1 MLNTRSF
8 LRVSVAALAA
18 GSLTLAG
25 CSPSEEDSAAAPSSA
40 AASAE
45 NGAEKDKE
53 AATSDSASSSAESGV
68 TFEDA
73 VVRAMEKDSD
83 MTAIFGT
90 LHNHTDKDINVVGFT
105 SSVKAEHYEIHEVV
119 DGVMQEKE
127 GGFDLPAGE
136 SVELAPGSFHFM
148 LMGVTEPVMAGE
160 TATLTLELSDGS
172 TVDLGDIPVR
182 SIGAGDENYGDMGGM
197 DHGDDM
203 DHGDMK
209 HGDHMDHSES
219 ADMSGMKTEEHAH

>member
-18 GSLTLAG
+18 GSLTLAA

-40 AASAE
+40 ATS
-45 NGAEKDKE
+45 AEKDKDAE
-53 AATSDSASSSAESGV
+53 TSTSASSSAESGV

-90 LHNHTDKDINVVGFT
+90 LHNHTDKDVNVVGFT
-105 SSVKAEHYEIHEVV
+105 SSVKAKHYEIHEVV

-127 GGFDLPAGE
+127 GGFDIPAGE
-136 SVELAPGSFHFM
+136 SVELAPGGFHFM
-148 LMGVTEPVMAGE
+148 VMGVTEPVMAGE
-160 TATLTLELSDGS
+160 TATLTLELADGS
-172 TVDLGDIPVR
+172 TIELGDIPVR
-182 SIGAGDENYGDMGGM
+182 SIGAGDEDYGDMGHMNHGDMDQGSM
-197 DHGDDM
+197 DHGE
-203 DHGDMK
+203 
-209 HGDHMDHSES
+209 HMDHSES
-219 ADMSGMKTEEHAH
+219 ADMSDMKKEEHAH

>member
-18 GSLTLAG
+18 GSLTLAA

-40 AASAE
+40 ATS
-45 NGAEKDKE
+45 AEKDKGAE
-53 AATSDSASSSAESGV
+53 TSASASSSAESGI

-73 VVRAMEKDSD
+73 VVRAMEEDSD

-90 LHNHTDKDINVVGFT
+90 LHNNTDEDKNVVGFS

-127 GGFDLPAGE
+127 GGFDIPAGE
-136 SVELAPGSFHFM
+136 SIELAPGGFHFM

-160 TATLTLELSDGS
+160 TATLTLELADGS
-172 TVDLGDIPVR
+172 TVELGDIPVR
-182 SIGAGDENYGDMGGM
+182 TIGAGDEDYGDMGHM
-197 DHGDDM
+197 DHGS
-203 DHGDMK
+203 
-209 HGDHMDHSES
+209 MDHSES
-219 ADMSGMKTEEHAH
+219 ADMSDMKKEEHAH

>member
-1 MLNTRSF
+1 MLNSRIF
-8 LRVSVAALAA
+8 LRASVVAVAAA
-18 GSLTLAG
+18 GLTLAS
-25 CSPSEEDSAAAPSSA
+25 CSTSEEDSTAAPSSA

-45 NGAEKDKE
+45 KDKE
-53 AATSDSASSSAESGV
+53 AATSGSASSSAESGV

-219 ADMSGMKTEEHAH
+219 ADMSGMKTEEHAR

>member
-1 MLNTRSF
+1 MLNSRIF
-8 LRVSVAALAA
+8 LRASVVAVAAASLA
-18 GSLTLAG
+18 LAS
-25 CSPSEEDSAAAPSSA
+25 CSTSEEDSTAAPSSA

-45 NGAEKDKE
+45 NDAEKDKDAE
-53 AATSDSASSSAESGV
+53 TSAAASSSAESGV

-83 MTAIFGT
+83 MTAIFGI
-90 LHNHTDKDINVVGFT
+90 LHNHTDKDVNVVGFT
-105 SSVKAEHYEIHEVV
+105 SSVKAKHYQIHEVV

-127 GGFDLPAGE
+127 GGFDIPAGE
-136 SVELAPGSFHFM
+136 SVELAPGGFHFM
-148 LMGVTEPVMAGE
+148 VMGVTEPVMAGE

-172 TVDLGDIPVR
+172 TVDLGEIPVR

-197 DHGDDM
+197 DH
-203 DHGDMK
+203 
-209 HGDHMDHSES
+209 SES

>member
-18 GSLTLAG
+18 GSLTLAA

-40 AASAE
+40 ASSAE
-45 NGAEKDKE
+45 QDKNAE
-53 AATSDSASSSAESGV
+53 TSTSASSSAESGV

-90 LHNHTDKDINVVGFT
+90 LHNNTDKDINVVGFS
-105 SSVKAEHYEIHEVV
+105 SSVKAKHYEIHEVV

-127 GGFDLPAGE
+127 GGFDIPAGE
-136 SVELAPGSFHFM
+136 SIELAPGGFHFM

-160 TATLTLELSDGS
+160 TATLTLELADGS
-172 TVDLGDIPVR
+172 SVELGDIPVR
-182 SIGAGDENYGDMGGM
+182 TIGAGDEDYG
-197 DHGDDM
+197 DM
-203 DHGDMK
+203 DHGSMD
-209 HGDHMDHSES
+209 HAEHMDHSES
-219 ADMSGMKTEEHAH
+219 ADMSDMKKEEHASF

>member
-18 GSLTLAG
+18 GSLTLAA

-40 AASAE
+40 ASS
-45 NGAEKDKE
+45 AEKDKDAE
-53 AATSDSASSSAESGV
+53 TSTSASSSAESGV

-73 VVRAMEKDSD
+73 VVRAMEEDSD

-90 LHNHTDKDINVVGFT
+90 LHNNTDKDINVLGFS
-105 SSVKAEHYEIHEVV
+105 SSVKAKHYEIHEVV

-127 GGFDLPAGE
+127 GGFDIPAGE
-136 SVELAPGSFHFM
+136 SIELAPGGFHFM

-160 TATLTLELSDGS
+160 TATLTLELADGS
-172 TVDLGDIPVR
+172 TVELGDIPVR
-182 SIGAGDENYGDMGGM
+182 TIGAGDEDYGDMGHGSM
-197 DHGDDM
+197 DHAE
-203 DHGDMK
+203 
-209 HGDHMDHSES
+209 HMDHSES
-219 ADMSGMKTEEHAH
+219 ADMSDVKKEEHAH

>member
-18 GSLTLAG
+18 GSLTLAA

-40 AASAE
+40 ASSAE
-45 NGAEKDKE
+45 QDKNAETSTS
-53 AATSDSASSSAESGV
+53 AASSAESGV

-90 LHNHTDKDINVVGFT
+90 LHNNTDKDINVVGFS
-105 SSVKAEHYEIHEVV
+105 SSVKAKHYEIHEVV

-127 GGFDLPAGE
+127 GGFDIPAGE
-136 SVELAPGSFHFM
+136 SIELAPGGFHFM

-160 TATLTLELSDGS
+160 TATLTLELADGS
-172 TVDLGDIPVR
+172 SVELGDIPVR
-182 SIGAGDENYGDMGGM
+182 TIGAGDEDYG
-197 DHGDDM
+197 DM
-203 DHGDMK
+203 DHGSMD
-209 HGDHMDHSES
+209 HAEHMDHSES
-219 ADMSGMKTEEHAH
+219 ADMSDMKKEEHAP

>member
-18 GSLTLAG
+18 GSLTLAA

-40 AASAE
+40 ATS
-45 NGAEKDKE
+45 AEKDKGAE
-53 AATSDSASSSAESGV
+53 TSASASSSAESGI

-73 VVRAMEKDSD
+73 VVRAMEEDSD

-90 LHNHTDKDINVVGFT
+90 LHNNTDEDINVVGFS

-127 GGFDLPAGE
+127 GGFDIPAGE
-136 SVELAPGSFHFM
+136 SIELAPGGFHFM

-160 TATLTLELSDGS
+160 TATLTLELADGS
-172 TVDLGDIPVR
+172 TVELGDIPVR
-182 SIGAGDENYGDMGGM
+182 TIGAGDEDYGDMGHM
-197 DHGDDM
+197 DHGS
-203 DHGDMK
+203 
-209 HGDHMDHSES
+209 MDHSES
-219 ADMSGMKTEEHAH
+219 ADMSDMKKEEHAH

>member
-8 LRVSVAALAA
+8 LCVSVAALAA
-18 GSLTLAG
+18 GSLTLAA

-40 AASAE
+40 ATS
-45 NGAEKDKE
+45 AEKDKGAE
-53 AATSDSASSSAESGV
+53 TSASASSSAESGI

-73 VVRAMEKDSD
+73 VVRAMEEDSD

-90 LHNHTDKDINVVGFT
+90 LHNNTDEDINVVGFS

-127 GGFDLPAGE
+127 GGFDIPAGE
-136 SVELAPGSFHFM
+136 SIELAPGGFHFM

-160 TATLTLELSDGS
+160 TATLTLELADGS
-172 TVDLGDIPVR
+172 TVELGDIPVR
-182 SIGAGDENYGDMGGM
+182 TIGAGDEDYGDMGHM
-197 DHGDDM
+197 DHGS
-203 DHGDMK
+203 
-209 HGDHMDHSES
+209 MDHSES
-219 ADMSGMKTEEHAH
+219 ADMSDMKKEEHAH

>member
-1 MLNTRSF
+1 MLNSRIF
-8 LRVSVAALAA
+8 LRASVVAVAAA
-18 GSLTLAG
+18 GLTLAS
-25 CSPSEEDSAAAPSSA
+25 CSTSEEDSTAAPSSA

-45 NGAEKDKE
+45 KDKE
-53 AATSDSASSSAESGV
+53 AATSGSASSSAESGV

-83 MTAIFGT
+83 MTAIFGI

>member
-18 GSLTLAG
+18 GSLTLAA

-40 AASAE
+40 ASSAE
-45 NGAEKDKE
+45 QDKNAE
-53 AATSDSASSSAESGV
+53 TSTSASSSAESGV

-90 LHNHTDKDINVVGFT
+90 LHNNTDKDINVVGFS
-105 SSVKAEHYEIHEVV
+105 SSVKAKHYEIHEVV

-127 GGFDLPAGE
+127 GGFDIPAGE
-136 SVELAPGSFHFM
+136 SIELAPGGFHFM

-160 TATLTLELSDGS
+160 TATLTLELADGS
-172 TVDLGDIPVR
+172 SVELGDIPVR
-182 SIGAGDENYGDMGGM
+182 TIGAGDEDYGDMGHM
-197 DHGDDM
+197 NHGDM
-203 DHGDMK
+203 DHGS
-209 HGDHMDHSES
+209 MDLSLIHISEP
-219 ADMSGMKTEEHAH
+219 TRLL

>member
-1 MLNTRSF
+1 MLNSRIF
-8 LRVSVAALAA
+8 LRASVVAVAAA
-18 GSLTLAG
+18 SLTLAG
-25 CSPSEEDSAAAPSSA
+25 CSTSEEDSTAAPSSA

-53 AATSDSASSSAESGV
+53 AATSGSASSSAESGV

-127 GGFDLPAGE
+127 GGFDIPAGE

>member
-18 GSLTLAG
+18 GSLTLAA

-40 AASAE
+40 ATS
-45 NGAEKDKE
+45 AEKDKGAE
-53 AATSDSASSSAESGV
+53 TSASASSSAESGI

-73 VVRAMEKDSD
+73 VVRAMEEDSD

-90 LHNHTDKDINVVGFT
+90 LHNNTDEDINVVGFS

-127 GGFDLPAGE
+127 GGFDVPAGE
-136 SVELAPGSFHFM
+136 SIELAPGGFHFM

-160 TATLTLELSDGS
+160 TATLTLELADGS
-172 TVDLGDIPVR
+172 TVELGDIPVR
-182 SIGAGDENYGDMGGM
+182 TIGAGDEDYGDMGHM
-197 DHGDDM
+197 DHGS
-203 DHGDMK
+203 
-209 HGDHMDHSES
+209 MDHSES
-219 ADMSGMKTEEHAH
+219 ADMSDMKKEEHAH

>member
-18 GSLTLAG
+18 GSLTLAA

-40 AASAE
+40 ASSAE
-45 NGAEKDKE
+45 QDKNAE
-53 AATSDSASSSAESGV
+53 TSTSASSSAESGV

-73 VVRAMEKDSD
+73 VVRAMEEDSD

-90 LHNHTDKDINVVGFT
+90 LHNNTDKDINVLGFS
-105 SSVKAEHYEIHEVV
+105 SSVKAKHYEIHEVV

-127 GGFDLPAGE
+127 GGFDIPAGE
-136 SVELAPGSFHFM
+136 SIELAPGGFHFM

-160 TATLTLELSDGS
+160 TATLTLELADGS
-172 TVDLGDIPVR
+172 SVELGDIPVR
-182 SIGAGDENYGDMGGM
+182 TIGAGDEDYG
-197 DHGDDM
+197 DM
-203 DHGDMK
+203 DHGSMD
-209 HGDHMDHSES
+209 HAEHMDHSES
-219 ADMSGMKTEEHAH
+219 ADMSDMKKEEHAH

>member
-18 GSLTLAG
+18 GSLTLAA

-40 AASAE
+40 ATS
-45 NGAEKDKE
+45 AEKDKGAE
-53 AATSDSASSSAESGV
+53 TSASASSSAESGI

-73 VVRAMEKDSD
+73 VVRAMEEDSD

-90 LHNHTDKDINVVGFT
+90 LHNNTDEDINVVGFS

-127 GGFDLPAGE
+127 GGFDVPAGE
-136 SVELAPGSFHFM
+136 SIELAPGGFHFM

-160 TATLTLELSDGS
+160 TATLTLELADGS
-172 TVDLGDIPVR
+172 TIELGDIPVR
-182 SIGAGDENYGDMGGM
+182 TIGAGDEDYGDMGHM
-197 DHGDDM
+197 DHGS
-203 DHGDMK
+203 
-209 HGDHMDHSES
+209 MDHSES
-219 ADMSGMKTEEHAH
+219 ADMSDMKKEEHAH

>member
-18 GSLTLAG
+18 GSLTLAA

-40 AASAE
+40 ASS
-45 NGAEKDKE
+45 AEKDKDAE
-53 AATSDSASSSAESGV
+53 ASTSASSSAESGV

-90 LHNHTDKDINVVGFT
+90 LHNNTDKNINVVGFS

-127 GGFDLPAGE
+127 GGFDIPAGE
-136 SVELAPGSFHFM
+136 SIELAPGGFHFM

-160 TATLTLELSDGS
+160 TATLTLELADGS
-172 TVDLGDIPVR
+172 TVELGDIPVR
-182 SIGAGDENYGDMGGM
+182 TIGAGDEDYGDMGHM
-197 DHGDDM
+197 N
-203 DHGDMK
+203 HGDME
-209 HGDHMDHSES
+209 HAEHMDHSES
-219 ADMSGMKTEEHAH
+219 ADMSDMKKEEHAH

>member
-1 MLNTRSF
+1 MLNSRIF
-8 LRVSVAALAA
+8 LRASVVAVAAA
-18 GSLTLAG
+18 GLTLAS
-25 CSPSEEDSAAAPSSA
+25 CSTSEEDSTAAPSSA

-45 NGAEKDKE
+45 KDKE
-53 AATSDSASSSAESGV
+53 AATSGSASSSAESGV

-219 ADMSGMKTEEHAH
+219 ADMSGTKTEEHAH

>member
-18 GSLTLAG
+18 GSLTLAA

-40 AASAE
+40 ATS
-45 NGAEKDKE
+45 AEKDKDAE
-53 AATSDSASSSAESGV
+53 TSTSASSSAESGV

-90 LHNHTDKDINVVGFT
+90 LHNDTDKDINVVGFS
-105 SSVKAEHYEIHEVV
+105 SSVKAKHYEIHEVV

-127 GGFDLPAGE
+127 GGFDIPAGE
-136 SVELAPGSFHFM
+136 SIELAPGGFHFM

-160 TATLTLELSDGS
+160 TATLTLELADGS
-172 TVDLGDIPVR
+172 SVELGDIPVR
-182 SIGAGDENYGDMGGM
+182 TIGAGDEDYGGM
-197 DHGDDM
+197 DHGSM
-203 DHGDMK
+203 DHAE
-209 HGDHMDHSES
+209 HMDHSES
-219 ADMSGMKTEEHAH
+219 ADMSDMKKEEHAH

>member
-8 LRVSVAALAA
+8 LCVSVAALAA
-18 GSLTLAG
+18 GSLTLAA

-40 AASAE
+40 ATS
-45 NGAEKDKE
+45 AEKDKGAE
-53 AATSDSASSSAESGV
+53 TSASASSSAESGI

-73 VVRAMEKDSD
+73 VVRAMEEDSD

-90 LHNHTDKDINVVGFT
+90 LHNNTDEDINVVGFS

-127 GGFDLPAGE
+127 GGFDIPAGE
-136 SVELAPGSFHFM
+136 SIELAPGGFHFM

-160 TATLTLELSDGS
+160 TATLTLELADGS
-172 TVDLGDIPVR
+172 TVELGDIPVR
-182 SIGAGDENYGDMGGM
+182 TIGAGDEDYGDMGHM
-197 DHGDDM
+197 DHGS
-203 DHGDMK
+203 
-209 HGDHMDHSES
+209 MDHSES
-219 ADMSGMKTEEHAH
+219 ADMSDMNKEEHAH

>member
-18 GSLTLAG
+18 GSLTLAA

-40 AASAE
+40 ASSAE
-45 NGAEKDKE
+45 QDKNAE
-53 AATSDSASSSAESGV
+53 TSTSASSSAESGV

-90 LHNHTDKDINVVGFT
+90 LHNNTDKDINVVGFS
-105 SSVKAEHYEIHEVV
+105 SSVKAKHYEIHEVV

-127 GGFDLPAGE
+127 GGFDIPAGE
-136 SVELAPGSFHFM
+136 SIELAPGGFHFM

-160 TATLTLELSDGS
+160 TATLTLELADGS
-172 TVDLGDIPVR
+172 SVELGDIPVR
-182 SIGAGDENYGDMGGM
+182 TIGAGDEDYG
-197 DHGDDM
+197 DM
-203 DHGDMK
+203 DHGSMD
-209 HGDHMDHSES
+209 HAEHMDHSES
-219 ADMSGMKTEEHAH
+219 ADMSDMKKEEHAH

>member
-18 GSLTLAG
+18 GSLTLAA

-40 AASAE
+40 ATS
-45 NGAEKDKE
+45 AEKDKGAE
-53 AATSDSASSSAESGV
+53 TSASASSSAESGI

-73 VVRAMEKDSD
+73 VVRAMEEDSD

-90 LHNHTDKDINVVGFT
+90 LHNNTDEDINVVGFS

-127 GGFDLPAGE
+127 GGFDVPAGE
-136 SVELAPGSFHFM
+136 SIELAPGGFHFM

-160 TATLTLELSDGS
+160 TATLTLELADGS
-172 TVDLGDIPVR
+172 TIELGDIPVR
-182 SIGAGDENYGDMGGM
+182 TIGAGDEDYGDM
-197 DHGDDM
+197 
-203 DHGDMK
+203 
-209 HGDHMDHSES
+209 DHMDRPESE
-219 ADMSGMKTEEHAH
+219 DMSDMEKEEHAH

>member
-18 GSLTLAG
+18 GSLTLAA

-40 AASAE
+40 ATS
-45 NGAEKDKE
+45 AEKDKDAE
-53 AATSDSASSSAESGV
+53 TSAAASSAAESGV

-90 LHNHTDKDINVVGFT
+90 LHNQTDKDVNVVGFS
-105 SSVKAEHYEIHEVV
+105 SSVKAKHFEIHEVV

-127 GGFDLPAGE
+127 GGFDIPAGE
-136 SVELAPGSFHFM
+136 SVELAPGGFHFM
-148 LMGVTEPVMAGE
+148 VMGVTEPVMAGE
-160 TATLTLELSDGS
+160 TATLTLELADGS
-172 TVDLGDIPVR
+172 TIELGDIPVR
-182 SIGAGDENYGDMGGM
+182 TIGAGDEDYGDMGHMNHGDMDQGSM
-197 DHGDDM
+197 DHGE
-203 DHGDMK
+203 
-209 HGDHMDHSES
+209 HMDHSES
-219 ADMSGMKTEEHAH
+219 ADMSDMKKEEHAH

>member
-18 GSLTLAG
+18 GSLTLAA

-40 AASAE
+40 ATS
-45 NGAEKDKE
+45 AEKDKDAE
-53 AATSDSASSSAESGV
+53 TSTSASSSAESGV

-90 LHNHTDKDINVVGFT
+90 LHNHTDKDVNVVGFT
-105 SSVKAEHYEIHEVV
+105 SSVKAKHYQIHEVV

-127 GGFDLPAGE
+127 GGFDIPAGE
-136 SVELAPGSFHFM
+136 SVELAPGGFHFM
-148 LMGVTEPVMAGE
+148 VMGVTEPVMAGE
-160 TATLTLELSDGS
+160 TATLTLELADGS
-172 TVDLGDIPVR
+172 TIELGDIPVR
-182 SIGAGDENYGDMGGM
+182 TIGAGDEDYGDMGHINHGDMDQGSM
-197 DHGDDM
+197 DHGE
-203 DHGDMK
+203 
-209 HGDHMDHSES
+209 HMDHSES
-219 ADMSGMKTEEHAH
+219 ADMSDMKKEEHAH

>member
-18 GSLTLAG
+18 GSLTLAA

-40 AASAE
+40 ATS
-45 NGAEKDKE
+45 AEKDKGAE
-53 AATSDSASSSAESGV
+53 TSASASSSAESGI

-73 VVRAMEKDSD
+73 VVRAMEEDSD

-90 LHNHTDKDINVVGFT
+90 LHNNTDEDINVVGFS

-119 DGVMQEKE
+119 DGVMQEKA
-127 GGFDLPAGE
+127 GGFDIPAGE
-136 SVELAPGSFHFM
+136 FIELAPGGFHFM

-160 TATLTLELSDGS
+160 TATLTLELADGS
-172 TVDLGDIPVR
+172 TVELGDIPVR
-182 SIGAGDENYGDMGGM
+182 TIGAGDEDYGDMGHM
-197 DHGDDM
+197 DHGS
-203 DHGDMK
+203 
-209 HGDHMDHSES
+209 MDHSES
-219 ADMSGMKTEEHAH
+219 ADMSDMKKEEHAH

>member
-18 GSLTLAG
+18 GSLTLAA

-40 AASAE
+40 ASS
-45 NGAEKDKE
+45 AEKDKDAE
-53 AATSDSASSSAESGV
+53 ASTSASSSAESGV

-90 LHNHTDKDINVVGFT
+90 LHNNTDKNINVVGFS

-127 GGFDLPAGE
+127 GGFDIPAGE
-136 SVELAPGSFHFM
+136 SIELAPGGFHFM

-160 TATLTLELSDGS
+160 TATLTLELADGS
-172 TVDLGDIPVR
+172 TVELGDIPVR
-182 SIGAGDENYGDMGGM
+182 TIGAGDEDYGDMGHM
-197 DHGDDM
+197 NHGDM
-203 DHGDMK
+203 DHAE
-209 HGDHMDHSES
+209 HMDHSES
-219 ADMSGMKTEEHAH
+219 ADMSDMKKEEHAH

>member
-18 GSLTLAG
+18 GSLTLAA

-40 AASAE
+40 ATS
-45 NGAEKDKE
+45 AEKDKGAE
-53 AATSDSASSSAESGV
+53 TSASASSSAESGI

-73 VVRAMEKDSD
+73 VVRAMEEDSD

-90 LHNHTDKDINVVGFT
+90 LHNNTDEDINVVGFS

-127 GGFDLPAGE
+127 GGFDVPAGE
-136 SVELAPGSFHFM
+136 SIELAPGGFHFM

-160 TATLTLELSDGS
+160 TATLTLELADGS
-172 TVDLGDIPVR
+172 TIELGDIPVR
-182 SIGAGDENYGDMGGM
+182 TIGAGDEDYGGM
-197 DHGDDM
+197 DHM
-203 DHGDMK
+203 DR
-209 HGDHMDHSES
+209 SES
-219 ADMSGMKTEEHAH
+219 EDMSDMEKEEHAH

>member
-18 GSLTLAG
+18 GSLTLAA

-40 AASAE
+40 ASSAE
-45 NGAEKDKE
+45 QDKNAE
-53 AATSDSASSSAESGV
+53 TSTSASSSAESGV

-90 LHNHTDKDINVVGFT
+90 LHNNTDKDINVVGFS
-105 SSVKAEHYEIHEVV
+105 SSVKAKHYEIHEVV

-127 GGFDLPAGE
+127 GGSDIPAGE
-136 SVELAPGSFHFM
+136 SIELAPGGFHFM

-160 TATLTLELSDGS
+160 TATLTLELADGS
-172 TVDLGDIPVR
+172 SVELGDIPVR
-182 SIGAGDENYGDMGGM
+182 TIGAGDEDYG
-197 DHGDDM
+197 DM
-203 DHGDMK
+203 DHGSMD
-209 HGDHMDHSES
+209 HAEHMDHSES
-219 ADMSGMKTEEHAH
+219 ADMSDMKKEEHAH

>member
-18 GSLTLAG
+18 GSLTLAA

-40 AASAE
+40 ATS
-45 NGAEKDKE
+45 AEKDKDAE
-53 AATSDSASSSAESGV
+53 TSASASSSAESGV

-90 LHNHTDKDINVVGFT
+90 LHNDTDKDINVVGFS
-105 SSVKAEHYEIHEVV
+105 SSVKAKHYEIHEVV

-127 GGFDLPAGE
+127 GGFDIPAGE
-136 SVELAPGSFHFM
+136 SIELAPGGFHFM
-148 LMGVTEPVMAGE
+148 LMGVAEPVMAGE
-160 TATLTLELSDGS
+160 TATLTLELADGS
-172 TVDLGDIPVR
+172 SVELGDIPVR
-182 SIGAGDENYGDMGGM
+182 TIGAGDEDYG
-197 DHGDDM
+197 DM
-203 DHGDMK
+203 DHGSMD
-209 HGDHMDHSES
+209 HAEHMDHSES
-219 ADMSGMKTEEHAH
+219 ADMSDMKKEEHAH

>member
-18 GSLTLAG
+18 GSLTLAA

-40 AASAE
+40 ATS
-45 NGAEKDKE
+45 AEKDKGAE
-53 AATSDSASSSAESGV
+53 TSASASSSAESGI

-73 VVRAMEKDSD
+73 VVRAMEEDSD

-90 LHNHTDKDINVVGFT
+90 LHNNTDEDKNVVGFS

-127 GGFDLPAGE
+127 GGFDIPAGE
-136 SVELAPGSFHFM
+136 SIELAPGGFHFM

-160 TATLTLELSDGS
+160 TATLTLELADGS
-172 TVDLGDIPVR
+172 TVELGDIPVR
-182 SIGAGDENYGDMGGM
+182 TIGAGDEDYGDMGHM
-197 DHGDDM
+197 DHGSM
-203 DHGDMK
+203 DHA
-209 HGDHMDHSES
+209 ES
-219 ADMSGMKTEEHAH
+219 ADMSDMKKEEHAH

>member
-18 GSLTLAG
+18 GSLTLAA

-40 AASAE
+40 ATS
-45 NGAEKDKE
+45 AEKDKGAE
-53 AATSDSASSSAESGV
+53 TSASASSSAESGI

-73 VVRAMEKDSD
+73 VVRAMEEDSD

-90 LHNHTDKDINVVGFT
+90 LHNNTDEDINVVGFS

-127 GGFDLPAGE
+127 GGFDIPAGE
-136 SVELAPGSFHFM
+136 SIELAPGGFHFM

-160 TATLTLELSDGS
+160 TATLTLELADGS
-172 TVDLGDIPVR
+172 TVELGDIPVR
-182 SIGAGDENYGDMGGM
+182 TIGAGDEDYGDMGHM
-197 DHGDDM
+197 DHGS
-203 DHGDMK
+203 
-209 HGDHMDHSES
+209 MDHSES
-219 ADMSGMKTEEHAH
+219 ADMSDMNKEEHAH

>member
-18 GSLTLAG
+18 GSLTLAA
-25 CSPSEEDSAAAPSSA
+25 CSPSEEDSTAAPSSA
-40 AASAE
+40 AAGAD
-45 NGAEKDKE
+45 NGADKDAE
-53 AATSDSASSSAESGV
+53 ASTSVSSSAESGV

-90 LHNHTDKDINVVGFT
+90 LHNNTDKNINVVGFS

-127 GGFDLPAGE
+127 GGFDIPAGE
-136 SVELAPGSFHFM
+136 SIELAPGGFHFM

-160 TATLTLELSDGS
+160 TAILTLELADGS
-172 TVDLGDIPVR
+172 TVELGDIPVR
-182 SIGAGDENYGDMGGM
+182 TIGAGDEDYGDMGHM
-197 DHGDDM
+197 NHGD
-203 DHGDMK
+203 
-209 HGDHMDHSES
+209 MDHSES
-219 ADMSGMKTEEHAH
+219 ADMSDMKKEDHAH

>member
-18 GSLTLAG
+18 GSLTLAA

-40 AASAE
+40 ASS
-45 NGAEKDKE
+45 AEKDKDAE
-53 AATSDSASSSAESGV
+53 TSTSASSSAESGV

-90 LHNHTDKDINVVGFT
+90 LHNNTDKDINVLGFS
-105 SSVKAEHYEIHEVV
+105 SSVKAKHYEIHEVV

-127 GGFDLPAGE
+127 GGFDIPAGE
-136 SVELAPGSFHFM
+136 SIELAPGGFHFM

-160 TATLTLELSDGS
+160 TATLTLVLADGS
-172 TVDLGDIPVR
+172 TVELGDIPVR
-182 SIGAGDENYGDMGGM
+182 TIGAGDEDYG
-197 DHGDDM
+197 DM
-203 DHGDMK
+203 DHGSMD
-209 HGDHMDHSES
+209 HAEHMDHSES
-219 ADMSGMKTEEHAH
+219 ADMSDMKKEEHAH